1 MVGRTGKF
9 CVAPRM
15 FIEVTEYQDDEM
27 VKTCV
32 GELLFKEGFESF
44 SLVWREA
51 WVGDT
56 VDGYN
61 TQRGVVWTEKCDG
74 GKASVWVT
82 KGVVMRNAS
91 VPQKSDA

>member
-1 MVGRTGKF
+1 VVEREGIEVRMVGRTGKF

-32 GELLFKEGFESF
+32 GELLFKKGFESF
-44 SLVWREA
+44 GFVWREA
-51 WVGDT
+51 WAGDPVGA
-56 VDGYN
+56 
-61 TQRGVVWTEKCDG
+61 VWAEKSDG

-82 KGVVMRNAS
+82 KGVVVGNAS
-91 VPQKSDA
+91 VP